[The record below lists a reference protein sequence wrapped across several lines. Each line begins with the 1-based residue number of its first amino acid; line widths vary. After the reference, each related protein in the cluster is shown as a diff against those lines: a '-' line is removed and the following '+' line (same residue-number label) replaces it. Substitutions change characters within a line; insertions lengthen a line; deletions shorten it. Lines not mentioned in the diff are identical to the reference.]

1 MTTNNKIGQDI
12 NAIDLNEI
20 LHKLQDEKA
29 RLNVDEE
36 IANRTSADNILQA
49 IINKEKQDRTS
60 ADNMLQTAINEEIAN
75 RTSANNMLQTAIN
88 EEIANRTSADNILQT
103 TINEEIAN
111 RTSADNLLK
120 SSVSS
125 IQALIPEQ
133 ATASN
138 KLADKAFVNSSIATN
153 TSNFLGTFTSL
164 QEIQALTATN
174 NDYAYYITTDS
185 SGNTLFKRYKYSS
198 ASNSWIFEY
207 SLNNSSFT
215 SEQWLAIMSGITAEL
230 VEKLKG
236 IEEGAQVNTITG
248 VKGDSE
254 SSYRT
259 GNVNITKDNIG
270 LGNIVNT
277 SDSATPTSGGTT
289 KFTTGGAYTELNKKN
304 DKITITED
312 STTALTDTDTFSTSN
327 DTGTNPTKLVKRPLS
342 LLWTYIKNKADSVY
356 AKLSHTH
363 TKSQITDFPTSLKN
377 PNALTVNGKTYDG
390 SSAINAGIQTVE
402 NGGTGNSTAKDALNA
417 FINSLDVDTATPESN
432 DYYVCQSTGGG
443 TTDTTYRRR
452 PVSSLWS
459 YIKTK
464 IKNDLGLTA
473 TDYTGNSATAT
484 NANKVSN
491 SLTFGSKI
499 YNGSSAQ
506 EITAGDLGI
515 STVSFSQFCPDLSKI
530 QTVQLVYGHNDLH
543 LTFTVPEDGWIL
555 SLVEPFHNNYST
567 VTLTIDGIT
576 NSAFPTSF
584 KSWSLSVGNGLRN
597 CPFPVRKNQI
607 LSISTDIRY
616 VDVEIQYAPCI
627 GNKN

>member
-36 IANRTSADNILQA
+36 IANRTSADNLLQT

-60 ADNMLQTAINEEIAN
+60 TDNTLQTA
-75 RTSANNMLQTAIN
+75 
-88 EEIANRTSADNILQT
+88 
-103 TINEEIAN
+103 INEEIAN

-125 IQALIPEQ
+125 IQVLIPEQ

-248 VKGDSE
+248 VKGGNE

-259 GNVNITKDNIG
+259 GNVNITKDNVG
-270 LGNIVNT
+270 LGNVVNT
-277 SDSATPTSGGTT
+277 GDSATPTSGGTT
-289 KFTTGGAYTELNKKN
+289 KFTTGGAYTELNKKQ

-530 QTVQLVYGHNDLH
+530 QTVQLVDNYTNARNP
-543 LTFTVPEDGWIL
+543 FTVPEDGWIL
-555 SLVEPFHNNYST
+555 SLVEPSHNRYPS

-576 NSAFPTSF
+576 NFAFPTSYE
-584 KSWSLSVGNGLRN
+584 SWSTSVGNGSRH

-607 LSISTDIRY
+607 LSISTDLTWI
-616 VDVEIQYAPCI
+616 DVRIQYAPCI

>member
-1 MTTNNKIGQDI
+1 MTTESKIGQDI

-29 RLNVDEE
+29 RLNVNEE
-36 IANRTSADNILQA
+36 ITNRTSADNMLQTA
-49 IINKEKQDRTS
+49 IKKEITNRTS
-60 ADNMLQTAINEEIAN
+60 ADNMLQTAINEEI
-75 RTSANNMLQTAIN
+75 T
-88 EEIANRTSADNILQT
+88 
-103 TINEEIAN
+103 N
-111 RTSADNLLK
+111 RTSADNLFN
-120 SSVSS
+120 SS
-125 IQALIPEQ
+125 INSIQTLIPEQ

-198 ASNSWIFEY
+198 SSNSWIFEY

-236 IEEGAQVNTITG
+236 IEEGAQVNVVTG
-248 VKGDSE
+248 VKGGSE

-259 GNVNITKDNIG
+259 GNINITKDNIG

-277 SDSATPTSGGTT
+277 GDSATPASGGTT
-289 KFTTGGAYTELNKKN
+289 KFTTGGAYTEFAKKN
-304 DKITITED
+304 DKITVTDD
-312 STTALTDTDTFSTSN
+312 SSTALTDADTFSTTGN
-327 DTGTNPTKLVKRPLS
+327 TGTNPTNLTKRPLS
-342 LLWTYIKNKADSVY
+342 LLWNYIKAKADSVY

-390 SSAINAGIQTVE
+390 SRAINAGVQTVE
-402 NGGTGNSTAKDALNA
+402 NGGTGNSTAKGALNT
-417 FINSLDVDTATPESN
+417 FINSLDVDTTTPENN

-484 NANKVSN
+484 NASKVSN
-491 SLTFGSKI
+491 SLIFGSKI

-506 EITAGDLGI
+506 EITASDLGL

-530 QTVQLVYGHNDLH
+530 QTVQLLDGSLNSR
-543 LTFTVPEDGWIL
+543 TPFTVPEDGWIL
-555 SLVEPFHNNYST
+555 SILATSHNNYKN
-567 VTLTIDGIT
+567 VTLTIDGIE
-576 NSAFPTSF
+576 NSAFPNSAQPWNLGT
-584 KSWSLSVGNGLRN
+584 GDNTRN

-607 LSISTDIRY
+607 LSISTKFNY
-616 VDVEIQYAPCI
+616 VTVTLQYAPCI
-627 GNKN
+627 GN